1 MTNKIFAAIL
11 IIFGILAGQPQ
22 TGRAADEPTLK
33 LMPSEIQISAFYNGA
48 TVNIESRIPAN
59 AEALVIVRGEGE
71 DLHYK
76 KKGKAGGLLWM
87 NIGDITFHNVPKVY
101 MIYTSKDM
109 AEVVESP
116 ELNLGFGALEEQ
128 VTISPENEDK
138 DFFYQ
143 EFLKVRQ
150 DEGLYAKIMDGVRYG
165 EADNGMKSVQADLS
179 IPARMK
185 PGEYTVELFV
195 VRDKTIVGQT
205 AESLEIKQ
213 VGFPAQLTNLAFN
226 HALWHGIMAVVV
238 ALLAG
243 LFMGVVFKDKG
254 GAH

>member
-11 IIFGILAGQPQ
+11 IVFGILAGQPQ
-22 TGRAADEPTLK
+22 IGHTAENPTLK
-33 LMPSEIQISAFYNGA
+33 LTPSEIQISAFYDGA
-48 TVNIESRIPAN
+48 TVNIESKIPAD
-59 AEALVIVRGEGE
+59 AEALVIVRGESE

-87 NIGDITFHNVPKVY
+87 NIGDIIFHNVPKVY
-101 MIYTSKDM
+101 MIYASKDV
-109 AEVVESP
+109 AGAVESP

-128 VTISPENEDK
+128 VSISPENEDK
-138 DFFYQ
+138 DLFYQ
-143 EFLKVRQ
+143 EFLKLKQ
-150 DEGLYAKIMDGVRYG
+150 SEGLYAKVNDGVHYG
-165 EADNGMKSVQADLS
+165 AADNGMKSVQAVLS
-179 IPARMK
+179 VPARMR
-185 PGEYTVELFV
+185 PGAYTVELFA
-195 VRDKTIVGQT
+195 VRNKAITGRA
-205 AESLEIKQ
+205 AESLQIKQ